1 MKSSSRTQGF
11 GIVPIVMVLAV
22 VVVIGLIGFTL
33 WNRTQ
38 TASLDSTA
46 DQQAVDTAPTIKNKE
61 DLDAAMRSLDATDIA
76 GTTTQDLDK
85 ESKF

>member
-1 MKSSSRTQGF
+1 MHTPTRNQGF

-38 TASLDSTA
+38 TATLDNTA
-46 DQQAVDTAPTIKNKE
+46 DQQAVDAAPTIKNKE

-76 GTTTQDLDK
+76 GTTTQDLDS
-85 ESKF
+85 ESNF

>member
-1 MKSSSRTQGF
+1 MNTSHRTKGF

-38 TASLDSTA
+38 TATLDTAA
-46 DQQAVDTAPTIKNKE
+46 DQQAVDAAPTIKNKE
-61 DLDAAMRSLDATDIA
+61 DLDTAMRSLDATDIA
-76 GTTTQDLDK
+76 GTTTQDLDS
-85 ESKF
+85 ESNF